1 MEDTEGKITPRISMS
16 VIVLVST
23 LFLGGVLFVIGYIV
37 SRLSRSN
44 KPSDSI
50 KSKHCH
56 KEILLA
62 IFPLRLLAEK
72 NHACVFANHSRRQVR
87 FSFLFAFSLADRD
100 KKEISFILADK
111 DKGKYQKGNA
121 FQTTNSILIDRSL
134 NFPVTFL
141 LLELTFR
148 PFSAVLVLSS
158 YYCML
163 LIKSSVESNY

>member
-62 IFPLRLLAEK
+62 ISPLRLLAEK

-100 KKEISFILADK
+100 KEEISQDEAKRWINILHSWTSYTSNVSMSK
-111 DKGKYQKGNA
+111 FYKQE
-121 FQTTNSILIDRSL
+121 TTR
-134 NFPVTFL
+134 
-141 LLELTFR
+141 
-148 PFSAVLVLSS
+148 FSALCFIYNFTRTYIDNRLSLYS
-158 YYCML
+158 RYISNNFNRL
-163 LIKSSVESNY
+163 L